1 MTKIVIGMVLAGLAF
16 HYFPTESHSIT
27 SKAGAIV
34 HESANKL
41 SDATKPKSEFE
52 QAIEKITK

>member
-1 MTKIVIGMVLAGLAF
+1 MIKIVVGMVLAGLAF
-16 HYFPTESHSIT
+16 HYFPTESHNIT

-34 HESANKL
+34 HEGASKL
-41 SDATKPKSEFE
+41 SDATRPKSEFE